1 MENQKLKAHIF
12 ALITIF
18 IWGSTFISTKLL
30 LTDFTAL
37 EILLYRFI
45 IGYLVLIFIYPQS
58 YRPQSLRQELYLAA
72 AGLTGITIYYL
83 LENIALEY
91 TYASNVGTLVSIAPL
106 FTAVFAYYFLKN
118 ERPSKF
124 FYIGFALAIYGVI
137 IISFQSTNITI
148 NPKGDILCIIA
159 AVSWGA
165 YSIFC
170 KKISNFGNINATL
183 MTKRIFFYGIL
194 FILPIALFENW
205 NWRGQHFADP
215 LNLLNMLY
223 LGVGASA
230 ICFTTWN
237 WAIAELGAV
246 KTSVYLYLTPII
258 TVIASA
264 LVLNEPITKAL
275 VIGITLILVG
285 LIVSELKKESH
296 RDALIKINFDKE
308 RYLRS
313 KEHR

>member
-1 MENQKLKAHIF
+1 MENSNLKAHIF

-30 LTDFTAL
+30 LTDFTAV
-37 EILLYRFI
+37 EILFYRFI
-45 IGYLVLIFIYPQS
+45 IGYLVLIFIYPQT
-58 YRPQSLRQELYLAA
+58 YRPQNLRQELYLAA
-72 AGLTGITIYYL
+72 AGLTGITLYYL
-83 LENIALEY
+83 LENIALVY
-91 TYASNVGTLVSIAPL
+91 TYASNVGTIVSIAPL
-106 FTAVFAYYFLKN
+106 FTAIFAYYFLKN
-118 ERPSKF
+118 ERPSGF
-124 FYIGFALAIYGVI
+124 FYIGFALAVYGVI
-137 IISFQSTNITI
+137 IISFQGTTITI

-170 KKISNFGNINATL
+170 KKISNIGEINATL
-183 MTKRIFFYGIL
+183 MTKRIFLYGIL
-194 FILPIALFENW
+194 FMLPIALFDNW
-205 NWRGQHFADP
+205 NWRWQHFADP
-215 LNLLNMLY
+215 LNLLNLLY

-275 VIGITLILVG
+275 IIGISMILVG
-285 LIVSELKKESH
+285 LIISELKKSPH
-296 RDALIKINFDKE
+296 GGTLIKINFDKKN
-308 RYLRS
+308 YLRS